1 MGQLCSSDVEELN
14 VASTMDTYFQNF
26 NMINKIISEET
37 LNLITSKLITGDT
50 GSLGVIIDGV
60 LKKVT
65 NASLNIAVTGECGS
79 GKSSFINA
87 LRGLKP
93 GDEQSADIGVV
104 ETTME
109 PTTYQHPKFPTV
121 IFWDL
126 PGIGT
131 TNFPPE
137 EYLKKVKFGEYD
149 FFIIISST
157 CFKDTDVQLAKAIKD
172 MGKHFYFVRSKIDID
187 LQSEQKHKPKTFDQ
201 GKFLEQIRNKCL
213 QGFRQS
219 EMETPQIF
227 LISSDEV
234 FEYDTPIL
242 MKTILSDLSTKKR
255 HIFMLSLPNI
265 TDEVIESKRDSLKQK
280 VWLEAFKNALWATLP
295 LGITSNYDKK
305 KVENSLS
312 EYRALFGVDDASLQ
326 KLATYSKV
334 PVEQLKSIIESPH
347 LLEKKKNESASKIFF
362 KWVEK
367 FCLANGGLLAMG
379 FYFRNTLFL
388 QLYMLDKV
396 ASDAKIL
403 LKKTF
408 SEKGWISPQVK
419 TS

>member
-37 LNLITSKLITGDT
+37 LNLITSKLISGDT
-50 GSLGVIIDGV
+50 ESMGVIIDGV

-149 FFIIISST
+149 FFIIISSAH
-157 CFKDTDVQLAKAIKD
+157 FKDTDVQLAKAIKETR
-172 MGKHFYFVRSKIDID
+172 KHFYFVRSKIDID

-201 GKFLEQIRNKCL
+201 EKVLGQIRNNCL
-213 QGFRQS
+213 QGFRQIN
-219 EMETPQIF
+219 METPQIF
-227 LISSDEV
+227 FISNDDASM
-234 FEYDTPIL
+234 YDFPVLTNR
-242 MKTILSDLSTKKR
+242 ILSDLSAR
-255 HIFMLSLPNI
+255 PYILS
-265 TDEVIESKRDSLKQK
+265 
-280 VWLEAFKNALWATLP
+280 
-295 LGITSNYDKK
+295 
-305 KVENSLS
+305 
-312 EYRALFGVDDASLQ
+312 
-326 KLATYSKV
+326 
-334 PVEQLKSIIESPH
+334 SIC
-347 LLEKKKNESASKIFF
+347 
-362 KWVEK
+362 WV
-367 FCLANGGLLAMG
+367 
-379 FYFRNTLFL
+379 
-388 QLYMLDKV
+388 
-396 ASDAKIL
+396 
-403 LKKTF
+403 
-408 SEKGWISPQVK
+408 
-419 TS
+419 